1 MAKAREIPGLTT
13 DLPYGEVAA
22 RVLEVRMAEVI
33 EHSAGVLDM
42 SEIEGVHSMRVATRR
57 LRAAIEIFW
66 PCFPKEEEKRALKAV
81 KALADALGERRDRD
95 VAIEALS
102 TFAAAM
108 PAPDRPGIQSLVARY
123 ADEQE
128 RANVALER
136 FVEPER
142 LEGIRVLVLGLAS
155 AARRAAGT
163 EEPEAEPS
171 ATPEPE
177 AEPSAAPEPEAEP
190 SAAPQ
195 PESPAAVRPVP
206 PASAGVTNGAGSE
219 GAR

>member
-22 RVLEVRMAEVI
+22 RVLEVRMGEVI

-42 SEIEGVHSMRVATRR
+42 SDIEGVHSMRVSTRR

-95 VAIEALS
+95 VAIEALDA
-102 TFAAAM
+102 FAAAM
-108 PAPDRPGIQSLVARY
+108 PAPDRPGIQSLAARY
-123 ADEQE
+123 ADEQQ
-128 RANVALER
+128 RANEELVR

-142 LEGIRVLVLGLAS
+142 LADIGDLVLGLAA
-155 AARRAAGT
+155 AAREAAGT
-163 EEPEAEPS
+163 ADPEPPPAEVAPEPVAS
-171 ATPEPE
+171 DPEPE
-177 AEPSAAPEPEAEP
+177 RAAAEDQPAPAATSNGSDPEA
-190 SAAPQ
+190 AA
-195 PESPAAVRPVP
+195 
-206 PASAGVTNGAGSE
+206 
-219 GAR
+219 